1 MMKIA
6 SLTISLLI
14 TSSLYAFVPSVE
26 SLFRHGSNP
35 DVTANGV
42 MVTLS
47 LKKIDSQS
55 TVNEKDSGE
64 VSRPTDFYRLFF
76 TKINSETMKVAQAH
90 YDNASFNDNNLKGKI
105 YYPNFSAYTVK
116 GMPEDAMKGIFFMS
130 LRSIIFNDG
139 TFLLNYLKTAG
150 VPVKLNNEIIN
161 YPKREYLNSY
171 KRYLSIISKDRASRR
186 TEQNPLKPEDPAA
199 REKVE
204 LVMNEPMYLDQ
215 KQVKLATENGEVAW
229 MINAGPFEAAVSYKE
244 REIQRIKYKSQLGD
258 FDIYYKDYW
267 LANGT
272 HAIPRFIVV
281 KDYKGE
287 MFQLEVLNMKHYL
300 EREADLILR
309 LKKWD
314 GILRGKEAA
323 NTNPP
328 FLL

>member
-1 MMKIA
+1 MIKITFFA
-6 SLTISLLI
+6 ISFLVS
-14 TSSLYAFVPSVE
+14 SSLYAFIPSVE

-42 MVTLS
+42 MVTFS
-47 LKKIDSQS
+47 LKKMVTQS
-55 TVNEKDSGE
+55 DLNEKESE
-64 VSRPTDFYRLFF
+64 ELTKQTNFYRLFF
-76 TKINSETMKVAQAH
+76 TKVNSETMKVAQVH
-90 YDNASFNDNNLKGKI
+90 YENASFNDTALKGKV
-105 YYPNFSAYTVK
+105 YYPNFTAYTVK
-116 GMPEDAMKGIFFMS
+116 GMPEDAMKGIFFTS

-171 KRYLSIISKDRASRR
+171 KRYLSAINKDRASKRS
-186 TEQNPLKPEDPAA
+186 EPNPLKPEDPVA
-199 REKVE
+199 REKVDTT
-204 LVMNEPMYLDQ
+204 MNEPMYLDQ

-229 MINAGPFEAAVSYKE
+229 MVNAGPFEAALSYKE
-244 REIQRIKYKSQLGD
+244 REIQRIKYKSQLGE
-258 FDIYYKDYW
+258 FDIYYRDYW

-272 HAIPRFIVV
+272 HAVPRLIVV

-287 MFQLEVLNMKHYL
+287 MFQLEILNMKHYL
-300 EREADLILR
+300 EKESDLILR

-314 GILRGKEAA
+314 SILKGKE
-323 NTNPP
+323 TTHTSPP